1 MDRLEVWIS
10 WPQSC
15 LIWHVH
21 RLVKIKLKIMRNK
34 ANILFKE
41 CVKTLHYTYKCGNT
55 IPKDA

>member
-15 LIWHVH
+15 FIWHVH

-34 ANILFKE
+34 ANILFKQ
-41 CVKTLHYTYKCGNT
+41 CVKTLHLY
-55 IPKDA
+55 I